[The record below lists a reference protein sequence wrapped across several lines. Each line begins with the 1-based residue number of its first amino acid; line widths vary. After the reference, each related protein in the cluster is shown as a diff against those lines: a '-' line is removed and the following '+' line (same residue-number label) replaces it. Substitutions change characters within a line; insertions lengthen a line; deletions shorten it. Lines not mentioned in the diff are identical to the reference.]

1 MLRKK
6 LLRGPGPW
14 SLMRGG
20 DEQGLGPCCLLSE
33 LEPSSLPRVTMGEL
47 SVTPAPLILAS
58 DSHLVKQRRR
68 LGCLVSSVWLWL
80 ERPETHGAGQ
90 RGPQARLP
98 CLAGTGLDR
107 PQHDHHPDA
116 ELRDRRVPGLP
127 WLHPPAAAGRPW
139 GVWG

>member
-20 DEQGLGPCCLLSE
+20 DEQGLGPCCLLSD

-58 DSHLVKQRRR
+58 DSHLVKQKRR
-68 LGCLVSSVWLWL
+68 LGCLVSSVRLWL

-90 RGPQARLP
+90 RSPQAHLP
-98 CLAGTGLDR
+98 CLGGTGLDR

-116 ELRDRRVPGLP
+116 ELRD
-127 WLHPPAAAGRPW
+127 
-139 GVWG
+139 